1 MLIIKITVIMYYL
14 NIEINITNIL
24 KIKRILNI
32 VLLKEINIMIL

>member
-32 VLLKEINIMIL
+32 VLLKEIKIMIL